1 MPHLLPA
8 NALAVAQI
16 GANKLAKLNL
26 ESGRF
31 RYRYDA
37 NSNADLSGYNVLRH
51 SGTVWSMLDVFS
63 VSQDEQLLSAADRA
77 ITYLFNE
84 HLRFFRGYHNFC
96 ILEKNS
102 IKLGGNALA
111 ALALAKLYE
120 SNKSDVLLDTAH
132 QLCHFI
138 LEQRNV
144 HGDFVHKRYFK
155 SGKVSSF
162 RSEYYVG
169 EALLALLACY
179 RITGDSLLL
188 NSVREVE
195 ADLAQQG
202 YGIREQSHWMLYS
215 LEQLQHL
222 DASPH
227 IYAHAEKIATEIIN
241 NPTYLEWGRST
252 PIACRTEGLLAFAR
266 MTPPKTTDS
275 LTQVAVQKCIEEN
288 LAQQLMFQTKD
299 GAFTR
304 GGGDRR
310 DQEVRIDYIQH
321 NISAFLHFSQLE
333 QNRDTAKL

>member
-1 MPHLLPA
+1 MAHLLPA

-16 GANKLAKLNL
+16 GANKLAELNL

-63 VSQDEQLLSAADRA
+63 VTQDDQLLCAADRA

-132 QLCHFI
+132 QLCRFV
-138 LEQRNV
+138 LEQRKI

-155 SGKVSSF
+155 SGKVSNF

-188 NSVREVE
+188 NCVREVE
-195 ADLAQQG
+195 ADLAHQG

-215 LEQLQHL
+215 LEQLQQL

-227 IYAHAEKIATEIIN
+227 IYAHAEKIATEIIT

-252 PIACRTEGLLAFAR
+252 PIACRTEGLLAFVR
-266 MTPPKTTDS
+266 MTPPKPTNS
-275 LTQVAVQKCIEEN
+275 LTQVAALKCIEEN

-333 QNRDTAKL
+333 QNPGKPEL

>member
-1 MPHLLPA
+1 MPNLLSRD
-8 NALAVAQI
+8 ALAVAQA
-16 GANKLAKLNL
+16 GASKLAELNL
-26 ESGRF
+26 ESGQF
-31 RYRYDA
+31 RYRYEA
-37 NSNADLSGYNVLRH
+37 SSNAKLSGYNVLRH

-63 VSQDEQLLSAADRA
+63 VTKDEQLLTAANKA

-84 HLRFFRGYHNFC
+84 HLRFFGGYLNFC

-120 SNKSDVLLDTAH
+120 INTCDVLRDTSYR
-132 QLCHFI
+132 LCQFI
-138 LEQRNV
+138 LEQRKL

-155 SGKVSSF
+155 SGKISSF

-188 NSVREVE
+188 NTVLEVE
-195 ADLAQQG
+195 ADLAAQG
-202 YGIREQSHWMLYS
+202 YGVREQSHWMLYS
-215 LEQLQHL
+215 LEQLQQF
-222 DASPH
+222 DKSPH
-227 IYAHAEKIATEIIN
+227 IYAHAEQIASEIID
-241 NPTYLEWGRST
+241 NPNYLDWGRST
-252 PIACRTEGLLAFAR
+252 PTACRTEGLLAFIR
-266 MTPPKTTDS
+266 MHPPENATS
-275 LTQVAVQKCIEEN
+275 SVQDAALKCIEEN
-288 LAQQLMFQTKD
+288 LQRQLLFQTKD
-299 GAFTR
+299 GAFVR

-333 QNRDTAKL
+333 KSQGNPHQ